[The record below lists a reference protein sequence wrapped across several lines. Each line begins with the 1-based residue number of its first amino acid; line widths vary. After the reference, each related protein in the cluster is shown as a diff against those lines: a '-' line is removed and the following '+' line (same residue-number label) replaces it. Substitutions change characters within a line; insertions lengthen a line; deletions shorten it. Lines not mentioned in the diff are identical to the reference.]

1 MTSSI
6 PFQTCVVLRG
16 RVGGVEQGGLSQAWW
31 SLSQWEPG
39 GRRQTVAMAMAMARK
54 NNSPG
59 IQVLSKTNI
68 QFTYNPYYT
77 TICRKAQPYLAP
89 RIVMLLSLQVQVW
102 HKTSNSNI
110 KWKVGVQA
118 RERRGEQGRERRGEG
133 EARRGRGEER
143 EERERRGGGWGRE
156 SEGEAGGSVSGNQI
170 EGEEGL
176 YSESNSGRSVGEGGK
191 FATTPSHYSK

>member
-1 MTSSI
+1 MI
-6 PFQTCVVLRG
+6 FEP
-16 RVGGVEQGGLSQAWW
+16 VGA
-31 SLSQWEPG
+31 
-39 GRRQTVAMAMAMARK
+39 RREEAD
-54 NNSPG
+54 NSPG

-89 RIVMLLSLQVQVW
+89 RNAAITPSPGLT
-102 HKTSNSNI
+102 KTSNSNI

-143 EERERRGGGWGRE
+143 EERERRGGD
-156 SEGEAGGSVSGNQI
+156 EGGKVRVRQEESVSVNQI

-176 YSESNSGRSVGEGGK
+176 YSESKSDFQYAS
-191 FATTPSHYSK
+191 